1 MAIETEE
8 EQVEKIKAWWKR
20 NGSTL
25 IIGVVFGVTALFA
38 TQYWRNAQSTE
49 QEAAS
54 ILFTSVLSGVEDG
67 DVKKVME
74 SGSPVLAEYS
84 HSPYAA
90 LTAFALAKV
99 KHEADDLEAAQTYL
113 KWVLDHSDDMA
124 MLHIA
129 RLRLALVI
137 LDQEKGE
144 EALALLEGVDQGAF
158 VSQYEELRG
167 DIQVSLGHYE
177 KARQAYTV
185 AVSTAKGD
193 LSVQQMKLDDL
204 PGDAATGG

>member
-8 EQVEKIKAWWKR
+8 EQVEKIKTWWKN

-25 IIGVVFGVTALFA
+25 IIGIVFGVTALFA
-38 TQYWRNAQSTE
+38 TQYWRSSQSTE

-54 ILFTSVLSGVEDG
+54 ALFTSVLSGVEEG
-67 DVKKVME
+67 DAKKVME

-84 HSPYAA
+84 HSPYAV

-129 RLRLALVI
+129 RLRLALVT

-144 EALALLEGVDQGAF
+144 EALALLDSVDPGAF

-167 DIQVSLGHYE
+167 DIQVSLAHYE

-193 LSVQQMKLDDL
+193 SSIQQMKLDDL